1 MRNTINFSLADKNNQ
16 INNLT
21 DVKSFEVAERE
32 ILLYDT
38 FLDMLLLR
46 GIRGRPVLYNIRRHA
61 GH

>member
-1 MRNTINFSLADKNNQ
+1 M
-16 INNLT
+16 

-46 GIRGRPVLYNIRRHA
+46 GIRGRPVLYNIRRQA
-61 GH
+61 VTITNVKGGSN